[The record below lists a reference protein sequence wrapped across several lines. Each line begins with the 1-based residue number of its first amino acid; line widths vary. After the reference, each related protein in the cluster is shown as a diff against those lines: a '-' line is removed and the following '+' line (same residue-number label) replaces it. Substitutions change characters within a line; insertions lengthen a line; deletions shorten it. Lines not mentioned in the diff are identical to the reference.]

1 MLVLCS
7 RHTQVD
13 GVVPLACR
21 RHDEAECEPEM
32 AFSWKCLVRY
42 LNNAKTIKC
51 MADGMHMHHIYH
63 AACAVLKKLWETDLP
78 REALRLVEPVVSS
91 FPFARHLRRFTCKP
105 KHTTTV
111 HASARVQ
118 CTEQKQL
125 RLQGGSEARRKWGRS
140 ARNFRAKA
148 CKHCMRDGMCPTC
161 AQHERGPALCVRS

>member
-63 AACAVLKKLWETDLP
+63 EACAVLKKLWETDLP

-105 KHTTTV
+105 KHTITV
-111 HASARVQ
+111 HAYARVQ
-118 CTEQKQL
+118 CTEQKQP
-125 RLQGGSEARRKWGRS
+125 RHPTRERGMAEMG
-140 ARNFRAKA
+140 AKRTKFSGQSMQA
-148 CKHCMRDGMCPTC
+148 LYAGWHVPNMCPT
-161 AQHERGPALCVRS
+161 